1 MRRAKSLRIGV
12 HHANGVVW
20 GPVYRTHLSRT
31 LRTRPR
37 RSATRA
43 RGRSTRPRGPPRS
56 RSAPAPAPATATAA
70 RRDRVPCELP
80 RASNVDPRGL
90 GRLLRRRRRRGRRT
104 RRARRAG
111 SPSRPDAPSDAPSSS
126 AAAAAASASRPLT
139 ASNASRN
146 PLATL
151 TPGMIKSPACSIPR
165 RSSAGRAERKKCV
178 AFVGQLKG
186 DAINR

>member
-12 HHANGVVW
+12 HHANGVAW
-20 GPVYRTHLSRT
+20 GPVYGTHLSRT

-111 SPSRPDAPSDAPSSS
+111 SPSRPDAPSDAPSS
-126 AAAAAASASRPLT
+126 AAAAAPASASRPLT

-151 TPGMIKSPACSIPR
+151 TPGMIQSPACSIPR